1 MEIDT
6 HPPAMP
12 ALQQHPIRKTLSLLT
27 FATAC
32 LFLASSLQARKFTH
46 VQGYSFEAE
55 LVRTNG
61 DYVELQGPQGRKK
74 WFRLANFVQDDQDY
88 IKEQS
93 GNLSSLEAMSLRDV
107 VFRADNIDRFIQNEF
122 RTHNIQ
128 QNPPSTDEQFVR
140 RAYLDIIGRIPSY
153 DEVTAFL
160 DSTDTSKRRK
170 IVDQLLAHPGYVSHN
185 YNYWADVLR
194 LRTNEREGD
203 GGAYIEW
210 VKQAIR
216 ENRPYNFFVQQ
227 LLTASGY
234 PWDNPAVGYY
244 IRDTGTPLDNMS
256 NTIQVFLGT
265 RLVCAQCHDH
275 PFEDWTQMEYYQM
288 AAYTYGV
295 ETRLR
300 PDNLEQARKLV
311 RQAAGGN
318 RERERSMGRAIRD
331 LFEPITFG
339 AMETKRPLRLPQT
352 YKYED
357 GKPRDTIAPGGPL
370 FRQEVAFGKD
380 ETPREAYVRWMT
392 SPENDLFV
400 KVIANRIWKKVMGH
414 GLFEPIDDLKKDTK
428 ESHPQLMAYLMQLM
442 REVNFDLKQFERI
455 LYNTPTYHRQV
466 STKDHV
472 KGEPYYFAGPL
483 LRRMSAEQLWDSLL
497 SMTIQD
503 CDERITRDREE
514 IRVDTRKQQADYMLA
529 LTPAQIIDLASQIA
543 DIETK
548 YADQRNELRR
558 QMAAAS
564 AAGDNTRIDQLENQR
579 RMLERNA
586 RNEVRAAQRQIQK
599 GISADAMMAMDM
611 EGRQSA
617 NAKTEVEMDPRWK
630 GFSKGLVRAAELP
643 SPAPNNHFLRMFG
656 QSDRDTIQNASVQ
669 PTVPQALALLN
680 GPMFKE
686 LMKPNSVLMKHL
698 ATKETA
704 EEKLDVIF
712 LTLLSRKPTL
722 GEKNL
727 MLQEINR
734 YDEDRNGLGKGYKNV
749 IVALMNTRQYAFIR

>member
-1 MEIDT
+1 MAT
-6 HPPAMP
+6 TTPHSFRK
-12 ALQQHPIRKTLSLLT
+12 ALHFVAFISVALG
-27 FATAC
+27 
-32 LFLASSLQARKFTH
+32 FLNSLQARKFTH
-46 VQGYSFEAE
+46 IQGYEFEAE
-55 LVRTNG
+55 FLRTNG
-61 DYVELQGPQGRKK
+61 EFVELQDPQGRKK
-74 WFRLANFVQDDQDY
+74 WFPISNFIQDDKDF
-88 IKEQS
+88 IKEQA
-93 GNLSSLEAMSLRDV
+93 GNLSSLNAMNLRDV
-107 VFRADNIDRFIQNEF
+107 VFRANNIDRFIQTEF
-122 RTHNIQ
+122 RTHNIK
-128 QNPPSTDEQFVR
+128 QNPPSTDEQFIR

-153 DEVTAFL
+153 DEVTSFL
-160 DSTDTSKRRK
+160 DSEDTSKRRK
-170 IVDQLLAHPGYVSHN
+170 IIDELLAHPGYISHN
-185 YNYWADVLR
+185 YNYWADILR

-300 PDNLEQARKLV
+300 PENLEGARKLV
-311 RQAAGGN
+311 RKAAGGN

-339 AMETKRPLRLPQT
+339 AMETKRPLRLPAT
-352 YKYED
+352 YQYD
-357 GKPRDTIAPGGPL
+357 DAKPRATITPGPV
-370 FRQEVAFGKD
+370 FRQEVSFGKD

-414 GLFEPIDDLKKDTK
+414 GLFEPVDDLKKDTQ
-428 ESHPQLMAYLMQLM
+428 ESHPKLMGYLMELM
-442 REVNFDLKQFERI
+442 REVNFDLKQYERI

-466 STKDHV
+466 STADHV

-483 LRRMSAEQLWDSLL
+483 LRRMTAEQLWDSLL

-503 CDERITRDREE
+503 SDERILRDREE
-514 IRVDTRKQQADYMLA
+514 IRVDQRKQQADYMLA
-529 LTPAQIIDLASQIA
+529 LTPEQIIDLASQIA

-564 AAGDNTRIDQLENQR
+564 AAGDNKRIDQLENQR
-579 RMLERNA
+579 RILERNA
-586 RNEVRAAQRQIQK
+586 RNEARSAQRQIQK
-599 GISADAMMAMDM
+599 GLSEDAMMAMDM
-611 EGRQSA
+611 EGKQTA

-630 GFSKGLVRAAELP
+630 GFPKSLVRAAELP
-643 SPAPNNHFLRMFG
+643 SPAPNGHFLRMFG
-656 QSDRDTIQNASVQ
+656 QSDRDTIENASVQ
-669 PTVPQALALLN
+669 PTVPQALSLLN

-686 LMKPNSVLMKHL
+686 LMKSNSVLMKHL
-698 ATKETA
+698 ATKDSA
-704 EEKLDVIF
+704 EDKLDVIF
-712 LTLLSRKPTL
+712 LTLLSRMPTL

-734 YDEDRNGLGKGYKNV
+734 YDEDSNGLGKGYKNV